1 MFVDTWGWL
10 SLADA
15 DDPAHNAVKNLRE
28 TDIEAGRRWVTSDYV
43 LDETI
48 TRLFARRPFHEAER
62 FCSALFRAQQRGLLF
77 IEPIHAARFREA
89 YQLRVRYNDK
99 PRVSFTDLTSFVVM
113 EELTIRHVLTGDSHF
128 RQSEFGF
135 ITMP

>member
-15 DDPAHNAVKNLRE
+15 GDPAHTAVKKLRK
-28 TDIEAGRRWVTSDYV
+28 TDVEAGRRWVTSDYV

-48 TRLFARRPFHEAER
+48 TRLFARRPFNEAER
-62 FCSALFRAQQRGLLF
+62 FCSALFLAQQRGLLF
-77 IEPIHAARFREA
+77 IEPINAARFRAA
-89 YQLRVRYNDK
+89 YKLRVRYDDK

-113 EELTIRHVLTGDSHF
+113 EELAIRHVLTGDTHF

-135 ITMP
+135 ITIP